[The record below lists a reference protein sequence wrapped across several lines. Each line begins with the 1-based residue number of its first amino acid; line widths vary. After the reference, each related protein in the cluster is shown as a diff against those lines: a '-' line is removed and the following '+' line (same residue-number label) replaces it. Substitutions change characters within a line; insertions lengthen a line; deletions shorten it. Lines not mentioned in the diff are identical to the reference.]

1 MNKTFNINLGSYPF
15 AIDEDA
21 YNYIQNYL
29 DTIRRHFSTSD
40 GCDEILYDIEVRM
53 AELFAEHLKGRAII
67 SMKEVD
73 EVIMIMGKPEDFGAE
88 PMSEQH
94 SYSSTRGR
102 RSDTKINTG
111 KRLFRDPE
119 DKKVA
124 GVCSGISAYFGI
136 EDPLWVRLLFA
147 LLFFTGTG
155 VITYIVLWALVPEAS
170 TTSDKL
176 AMRGEPATIENIAKV
191 VETELSE
198 LGDKI
203 NEWSKDLG
211 SKKKNDAVNNS
222 FQAKS
227 FLSGGV
233 NMFGT
238 IIGGI
243 VPLIRQVFKPLF
255 MVIAILLLSALG
267 ITWAASFI
275 GITYASPAL
284 VFAGPKF
291 SFMSY
296 IGIGSLLLVVG
307 IPILSIMLLISRMAF
322 KYRVHKT
329 VRLTYRTVWIVA
341 LVLLMGAGMTTIKDY
356 SMSHT
361 SKSMMD
367 YNIENKEIIITMPE
381 ENSDHS
387 FGVHL
392 GNLFVNNDENWSIRD
407 VKFKVEKSADN
418 LVHIEKTVNSKGS
431 DNNDALV
438 NTTMVSNDLKVEGNT
453 ISISKFMNIPK
464 DKKFR
469 NQEIEY
475 TIYIPEGKTVVLDNN
490 VKESMRSSEL
500 FSHDK
505 IYSDIE
511 NLKWEITS
519 NGATSNQWE
528 DVINHK
534 KSVDISSFKKLNV
547 NQVNIKI
554 TSGDKNQ
561 MTILGPKDQVSK
573 VIFKQV
579 GDLLTLDFDA
589 NYRDAHY
596 KIEDVVVELV
606 IDKNVDLIQLENVD
620 DAQVVGSNNDNLQ
633 IIASSEYYDCGLV
646 FEGVVK
652 NINLNLSGLIDVEF
666 TGSAEMMKVDL
677 SDNADLIANKFMVK
691 NMELKSDGSNHSDSK
706 VYVSDNLTLIPQN
719 TQITI
724 LGNPKIVKVEENN

>member
-136 EDPLWVRLLFA
+136 EDPLWVRLIFVL
-147 LLFFTGTG
+147 LLFTGMG
-155 VITYIVLWALVPEAS
+155 AITYIVLWALVPEAS

-284 VFAGPKF
+284 VFAGPKL

-341 LVLLMGAGMTTIKDY
+341 LVLLMGVGMTTIKDY

-431 DNNDALV
+431 DNNDAQV

-475 TIYIPEGKTVVLDNN
+475 TIFIPEGKTVVLDNN

-511 NLKWEITS
+511 NLKWEITA
-519 NGATSNQWE
+519 NGATSDLWE
-528 DVINHK
+528 DVFHHNK
-534 KSVDISSFKKLNV
+534 EV
-547 NQVNIKI
+547 NTGNYNKIIIESEFDVNIIKAEKSKV
-554 TSGDKNQ
+554 TFSGDKEAIERIVQKNLDGTLTINVTDDTDVSDVTINIETPDVELIHFDGIHTAKIEGFSQKSLKLISQGNQ
-561 MTILGPKDQVSK
+561 SHERTNITFYGNVNEMDISLDGIQTLTMTGS
-573 VIFKQV
+573 
-579 GDLLTLDFDA
+579 GDLMD
-589 NYRDAHY
+589 
-596 KIEDVVVELV
+596 
-606 IDKNVDLIQLENVD
+606 
-620 DAQVVGSNNDNLQ
+620 LQ
-633 IIASSEYYDCGLV
+633 ILNGATIKADKYIVKKVNWNGDNGYDSHLHVTDEIKGEESV
-646 FEGVVK
+646 
-652 NINLNLSGLIDVEF
+652 LN
-666 TGSAEMMKVDL
+666 
-677 SDNADLIANKFMVK
+677 N
-691 NMELKSDGSNHSDSK
+691 
-706 VYVSDNLTLIPQN
+706 
-719 TQITI
+719 ITI

>member
-211 SKKKNDAVNNS
+211 SKKKNDAVNNN

-431 DNNDALV
+431 DNNDAQV
-438 NTTMVSNDLKVEGNT
+438 NSTMVSNDLKVEGNT
-453 ISISKFMNIPK
+453 ISISKFINIPK

-519 NGATSNQWE
+519 NGATSDLWE
-528 DVINHK
+528 DVFHHNKEVNTGNYNKIIIESEFIVNIIKAEKSRVTFSGNKEAIEKIVQKNLDGTLTIN
-534 KSVDISSFKKLNV
+534 VTDETDISDVIINIETPEVELIHLDGVRSAKIEGFSQKSLKLISQGNQSHERTNITFYGNV
-547 NQVNIKI
+547 NEMDISLDGIQ
-554 TSGDKNQ
+554 TLTMTGSGDL
-561 MTILGPKDQVSK
+561 MD
-573 VIFKQV
+573 
-579 GDLLTLDFDA
+579 
-589 NYRDAHY
+589 
-596 KIEDVVVELV
+596 
-606 IDKNVDLIQLENVD
+606 
-620 DAQVVGSNNDNLQ
+620 LQ
-633 IIASSEYYDCGLV
+633 ILNGATIKADKYI
-646 FEGVVK
+646 VK
-652 NINLNLSGLIDVEF
+652 KVNWNGDNGYNSNLHVTDEIKGKESVLN
-666 TGSAEMMKVDL
+666 
-677 SDNADLIANKFMVK
+677 N
-691 NMELKSDGSNHSDSK
+691 
-706 VYVSDNLTLIPQN
+706 
-719 TQITI
+719 ITI
-724 LGNPKIVKVEENN
+724 LGNPQKVKVNENI

>member
-136 EDPLWVRLLFA
+136 EDPLWVRLIFVL
-147 LLFFTGTG
+147 LLFTGMG
-155 VITYIVLWALVPEAS
+155 AITYIVLWALVPEAS

-322 KYRVHKT
+322 KYRVHKN

-341 LVLLMGAGMTTIKDY
+341 LVLLMGVGMTTIKDY

-431 DNNDALV
+431 DNNDAQV

-500 FSHDK
+500 FSFDK

-511 NLKWEITS
+511 NLKWEITA
-519 NGATSNQWE
+519 NGATSDLWE
-528 DVINHK
+528 DVFHHNKEVNTGNYNKIIIESEFDVNIIKAEKSKVTFSGKKEAVEKIIQKNLDGTLTIN
-534 KSVDISSFKKLNV
+534 VTDETDISDVIINIETPEVELIHLDGVRSAKIEGFNQKSLKLISQG
-547 NQVNIKI
+547 NQSHERTNITFYGTVKEMDI
-554 TSGDKNQ
+554 SLDGIQTLTMTGSGDL
-561 MTILGPKDQVSK
+561 MD
-573 VIFKQV
+573 
-579 GDLLTLDFDA
+579 
-589 NYRDAHY
+589 
-596 KIEDVVVELV
+596 
-606 IDKNVDLIQLENVD
+606 
-620 DAQVVGSNNDNLQ
+620 LQ
-633 IIASSEYYDCGLV
+633 ILNGATIKADKYI
-646 FEGVVK
+646 VK
-652 NINLNLSGLIDVEF
+652 KVNWNGDNGHDSNLHVTDEIKGEESVLN
-666 TGSAEMMKVDL
+666 
-677 SDNADLIANKFMVK
+677 N
-691 NMELKSDGSNHSDSK
+691 
-706 VYVSDNLTLIPQN
+706 
-719 TQITI
+719 ITI
-724 LGNPKIVKVEENN
+724 LGNPQKVKVNENI

>member
-341 LVLLMGAGMTTIKDY
+341 LVLLMGTGMTTIKDY

-431 DNNDALV
+431 DNNDAQV
-438 NTTMVSNDLKVEGNT
+438 NSTMVSNDLKVEGNT

-475 TIYIPEGKTVVLDNN
+475 TIFIPEGKTVVLDNN

-511 NLKWEITS
+511 NLKWEITA
-519 NGATSNQWE
+519 NGATSDLWE
-528 DVINHK
+528 DVFHHNK
-534 KSVDISSFKKLNV
+534 EV
-547 NQVNIKI
+547 NTGNYNKIIIESEFDVNIIKSEKSKV
-554 TSGDKNQ
+554 TFSGDKEAIERIVQKNLDGTLTINVTDDTDVSDVTINIETPDVELIHFDGINTAKIEGFSQKSLKLISQGNQ
-561 MTILGPKDQVSK
+561 SHERTNITFYGNVNEMDITLDGIQTLTMTGS
-573 VIFKQV
+573 
-579 GDLLTLDFDA
+579 GDLMD
-589 NYRDAHY
+589 
-596 KIEDVVVELV
+596 
-606 IDKNVDLIQLENVD
+606 
-620 DAQVVGSNNDNLQ
+620 LQ
-633 IIASSEYYDCGLV
+633 ILNGATIKADKYIVKKVNWNGDNGYDSHLHVTDEIKGEESV
-646 FEGVVK
+646 
-652 NINLNLSGLIDVEF
+652 LN
-666 TGSAEMMKVDL
+666 
-677 SDNADLIANKFMVK
+677 N
-691 NMELKSDGSNHSDSK
+691 
-706 VYVSDNLTLIPQN
+706 
-719 TQITI
+719 ITI
-724 LGNPKIVKVEENN
+724 LGNPKKMKLIENI

>member
-136 EDPLWVRLLFA
+136 EDPLWVRLIFA

-155 VITYIVLWALVPEAS
+155 VITYIVLWTLVPEAS

-211 SKKKNDAVNNS
+211 SKKKNDAVNNN

-243 VPLIRQVFKPLF
+243 VPMIRQVFKPLF

-267 ITWAASFI
+267 ITWAASFV
-275 GITYASPAL
+275 GITYASPAIA
-284 VFAGPKF
+284 FAGPN
-291 SFMSY
+291 SSLLSY
-296 IGIGSLLLVVG
+296 LGIGSLLLVVG

-329 VRLTYRTVWIVA
+329 VKFTYRTIWIVA
-341 LVLLMGAGMTTIKDY
+341 LVLLMGVGMTTIKDY
-356 SMSHT
+356 AMSHT
-361 SKSMMD
+361 STSVTD

-407 VKFKVEKSADN
+407 VKFKVEKSADG
-418 LVHIEKTVNSKGS
+418 LVHIEKKVSSKGS
-431 DNNDALV
+431 DNKNAQENSILA
-438 NTTMVSNDLKVEGNT
+438 SNDLKVEGNT
-453 ISISKFMNIPK
+453 ISISKFMHIPK
-464 DKKFR
+464 GKKFR

-475 TIYIPEGKTVVLDNN
+475 TIYIPEGKTVILGNN

-511 NLKWEITS
+511 NLKWEITA
-519 NGATSNQWE
+519 NGATSTQWE
-528 DVINHK
+528 DVFHHNK
-534 KSVDISSFKKLNV
+534 EV
-547 NQVNIKI
+547 NTGIYNKIIIESEFEVNIVKAEKSKV
-554 TSGDKNQ
+554 TFSGDKEAIERIVQKNLDGTLTINVTDDTDVSDVTINIETPDVELIHFDGIHTAKIEGFSQKSLKLISQGNQ
-561 MTILGPKDQVSK
+561 SHERTNITFYGNVKEMDISLDGIQTLTMTGS
-573 VIFKQV
+573 
-579 GDLLTLDFDA
+579 GDLMD
-589 NYRDAHY
+589 
-596 KIEDVVVELV
+596 
-606 IDKNVDLIQLENVD
+606 
-620 DAQVVGSNNDNLQ
+620 LQ
-633 IIASSEYYDCGLV
+633 ILNGATIKADKYIVKKVNWNGDNGYDSHLHVTDEIKGDESV
-646 FEGVVK
+646 
-652 NINLNLSGLIDVEF
+652 LN
-666 TGSAEMMKVDL
+666 
-677 SDNADLIANKFMVK
+677 N
-691 NMELKSDGSNHSDSK
+691 
-706 VYVSDNLTLIPQN
+706 
-719 TQITI
+719 ITI
-724 LGNPKIVKVEENN
+724 LGNPKKVKVNENI

>member
-431 DNNDALV
+431 DNNDAQV
-438 NTTMVSNDLKVEGNT
+438 NSTMVSNDLKVEGNT

-519 NGATSNQWE
+519 NGATSDLWE
-528 DVINHK
+528 DVFHHNK
-534 KSVDISSFKKLNV
+534 EV
-547 NQVNIKI
+547 NTGNYNKIIIESEFDVNIIKSEKSKV
-554 TSGDKNQ
+554 TFSGDKEAIERIVQKNLDGTLTINVTDDTDVSDVTINIETPDVELIHFDGIHTAKIEGFSQKSLKLISQGNQ
-561 MTILGPKDQVSK
+561 SHERTNITFYGTIKEMDITLDGIQTLTMTGS
-573 VIFKQV
+573 
-579 GDLLTLDFDA
+579 GDLMD
-589 NYRDAHY
+589 
-596 KIEDVVVELV
+596 
-606 IDKNVDLIQLENVD
+606 
-620 DAQVVGSNNDNLQ
+620 LQ
-633 IIASSEYYDCGLV
+633 ILNGATIKADKYIVKKVNWNGDNGYDSHLHITDEIKGEESV
-646 FEGVVK
+646 
-652 NINLNLSGLIDVEF
+652 LN
-666 TGSAEMMKVDL
+666 
-677 SDNADLIANKFMVK
+677 N
-691 NMELKSDGSNHSDSK
+691 
-706 VYVSDNLTLIPQN
+706 
-719 TQITI
+719 ITI
-724 LGNPKIVKVEENN
+724 LGNPKKMKLIENI